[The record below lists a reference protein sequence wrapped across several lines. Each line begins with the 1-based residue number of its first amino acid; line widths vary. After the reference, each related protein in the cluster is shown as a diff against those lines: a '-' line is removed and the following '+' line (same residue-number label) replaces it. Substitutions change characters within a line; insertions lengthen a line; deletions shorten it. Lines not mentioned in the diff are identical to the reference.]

1 MKLSVSNIGWS
12 EGEDSRVYG
21 LMNKY
26 GFLGLEIAPTRVFS
40 VKPYDNPERA
50 AVWRESLRDRY
61 GFEISSLQS
70 IWYGRQERLFGSAKE
85 REILFELTKQAIDFA
100 SAMGCKNLVFGCPKN
115 RVLTGQGQRE
125 TGIEFFRKLGDYAY
139 ARQTV
144 LSIEANPPIYGT
156 NYINDTY
163 EAIELV
169 KTTASPGFCLNLDT
183 GTMIENGEPAEMI
196 RGQVKL
202 INHVHISEP
211 GLKPV
216 RKRALHRELREIL
229 NEEGYRKFI
238 SIEMGRT
245 DDAAVLERVL
255 GYGLDV
261 FSGAP

>member
-1 MKLSVSNIGWS
+1 MGKMKLSVSNIGWS

-115 RVLTGQGQRE
+115 RVLTGKGQRE
-125 TGIEFFRKLGDYAY
+125 TGIDFFRKLGDYAY

-196 RGQVKL
+196 RGQVKR
-202 INHVHISEP
+202 
-211 GLKPV
+211 LKPV

-229 NEEGYRKFI
+229 DEEGYRKFI

-245 DDAAVLERVL
+245 DDASIFERVL
-255 GYGLDV
+255 GYGADV
-261 FSGAP
+261 FSGAS